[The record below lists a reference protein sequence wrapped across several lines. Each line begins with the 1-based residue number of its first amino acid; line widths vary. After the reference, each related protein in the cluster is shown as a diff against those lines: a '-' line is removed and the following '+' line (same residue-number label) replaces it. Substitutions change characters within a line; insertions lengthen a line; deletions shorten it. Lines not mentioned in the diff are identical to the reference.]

1 VKAERFSAKVQQV
14 PQGGL
19 RPNNPKY

>member
-1 VKAERFSAKVQQV
+1 VKAGRFSAKEQQV